1 MNWLL
6 KIRGLNFIVMIVI
19 TSLHCGLW
27 SRELLNIL
35 RDRVLV
41 VIIVLVILLLVVV
54 IIIIMEAKI
63 LWPPCCLN

>member
-6 KIRGLNFIVMIVI
+6 KIRGLNLIVI
-19 TSLHCGLW
+19 TSLPCGLW
-27 SRELLNIL
+27 FMELFNIL
-35 RDRVLV
+35 RDGLPV

-63 LWPPCCLN
+63 LWSPCCLN